1 MSQTTFGFLV
11 RRGLRTMITVGI
23 PIWLLL
29 AIGQWPL
36 AISSAQQADYSLDL
50 PELVLEPIIP
60 EDNPMT
66 GAKVKLGKKLYFDKR
81 LSVDDSV
88 SCATCHDPKF
98 GFADGRA
105 VAEGIQKK
113 KGARNSP
120 TVLNTAFYDFQ
131 FWDGRVETLEEQAKQ
146 PITNPVEMG
155 MPSHDAVVKKL
166 REVPQYIQ
174 AFKEAF
180 GTGDFNINHVVK
192 AIASFERTLNTLNSP
207 FDRFFKG
214 DKNAISAKA
223 QRGWEVFQT
232 KGRCITCH
240 KFNASYPFFTDNKFH
255 NIGVA
260 MKGKN
265 FEALARK
272 VAAQPKIDP
281 KKLAFEAD
289 ATELG
294 RFLVTRKSKDIGAFK
309 TSGLREIALTAPY
322 MHNGS
327 EPTLEAVV
335 DFYDK
340 GGIPNPYLDGGI
352 RQLKLTKEEKSA
364 LVEFMKTLTS
374 DDLPALIEK
383 VESR

>member
-36 AISSAQQADYSLDL
+36 AISSAQQTDYSLDL
-50 PELVLEPIIP
+50 PEEVLEPIIP

-155 MPSHDAVVKKL
+155 MPSHDAAVKKL

-180 GTGDFNINHVVK
+180 GTEDFTIDHVVK

-223 QRGWEVFQT
+223 QLGWEVFQT

-272 VAAQPKIDP
+272 VAAQPKIAP

-294 RFLVTRKSKDIGAFK
+294 RFLVTRKSKDIGSFK

-352 RQLKLTKEEKSA
+352 RPLKLTKEKKSA